1 MKKLVLTVAFCNCV
15 LFAFCQKSPYK
26 FGDVSLE
33 EVKMSAYDQ
42 DSSAA
47 AVVLVDYGNSAIKY
61 SSSKDWFNLQFERT
75 TRIKIFNKE
84 GYEHA
89 NFEVPIYHSGS
100 SKERLS
106 GLKVVTYNLDN
117 GKISETKIKSDAI
130 FEEKY
135 DQNTDFIKFTA
146 PNIREGSVVEV
157 TYTITSDFLHYFRDW
172 DFQTTI
178 PVVWSEYR
186 AAIPEYFT
194 YEKFMQGYVP
204 LHINESETL
213 TKTISITSKER
224 SVGKVTQTTF
234 STDNINYQE
243 LNFRWVAKEVAAFRS
258 EPFMTTYL
266 DYISKINFE
275 LAYYKFPNEP
285 IQQIIGTWA
294 GLNKTFLENDYFGNA
309 VNGSGFLKKIA
320 EEVTT
325 NANTPQEKVEDIF
338 NFVLTN
344 IEWDGT
350 YRKFL
355 TDDNFRAALD
365 KKKGSS
371 SHINLMLVSMLQKI
385 GISAH
390 PVILSTRNHGFVRE
404 DFAISSQFNYVIAL
418 VTLGE
423 KSLLLDATD
432 RLLPMGA
439 LPEHCLN
446 GRGYIISKDNPG
458 WISLEAPKSK
468 ITTTTELTLDTEG
481 KFTGNLKIISDG
493 YAARK
498 ARASFLSKGEE
509 EYLKNFT
516 LAKTLSITKSEFKN
530 AKEIKE
536 TFQENHEFLVD
547 AIEGAPGT
555 VYLSPIIH
563 LAEETNPF
571 KLEKREY
578 PVDFGSPYD
587 KVYML
592 KLNIPDTYEF
602 DEIPQSKVIAL
613 PGNGGRFIY
622 NTQVIGNTL
631 SITSMLSINKGI
643 FNQEEYPNLREFF
656 NIVVA
661 KQAEQVVLKKKI

>member
-1 MKKLVLTVAFCNCV
+1 MKKFVLAVAFCNCV
-15 LFAFCQKSPYK
+15 LFAFCQKAPIK

-33 EVKMSAYDQ
+33 EVKMSTYNQ
-42 DSSAA
+42 DTSAA
-47 AVVLVDYGNSAIKY
+47 AIVLADYG
-61 SSSKDWFNLQFERT
+61 SSSIEYNQTNGFQLHFDRL
-75 TRIKIFNKE
+75 TRIKIFTKD

-117 GKISETKIKSDAI
+117 GKISETKIKSDGV

-135 DQNTDFIKFTA
+135 DQNTDLIKFTA

-157 TYTITSDFLHYFRDW
+157 TYKIISDFTHYFRDW
-172 DFQTTI
+172 DFQATI
-178 PVVWSEYR
+178 PVLWSEYR
-186 AAIPEYFT
+186 AAVPEYYN
-194 YEKFMQGYVP
+194 YEKFMQGYIS
-204 LHINESETL
+204 LQINESKTL
-213 TKTISITSKER
+213 PKTISITSKER
-224 SVGKVTQTTF
+224 SDGYVTRTSF
-234 STDNINYQE
+234 SSNNINYQE
-243 LNFRWVAKEVAAFRS
+243 LNSRWVAKDVPAFRS

-275 LAYYKFPNEP
+275 LAYTKFPNQP
-285 IQQIIGTWA
+285 IQQVMGTWA
-294 GLNKTFLENDYFGNA
+294 DLNKTFLENDYFGNA

-320 EEVTT
+320 EEVTA
-325 NANTPQEKVEDIF
+325 NANTPQEKVEDVF

-371 SHINLMLVSMLQKI
+371 SHINLMLVSMLKKI
-385 GISAH
+385 GINAN
-390 PVILSTRNHGFVRE
+390 PVILSTRNHGFIHE
-404 DFAISSQFNYVIAL
+404 NYAISSQFNYVIAL

-423 KSLLLDATD
+423 KSILLDATD
-432 RLLPMGA
+432 RLLPMGV
-439 LPEHCLN
+439 LPERCLN

-458 WISLEAPKSK
+458 WISLNAPKSK
-468 ITTTTELTLDTEG
+468 STATTELTLSAEG

-498 ARASFLSKGEE
+498 ARASYLTKGEE
-509 EYLKNFT
+509 EYLKNFA

-536 TFQENHEFLVD
+536 NFQENHEFLVE

-555 VYLSPIIH
+555 VYLSPIMH

-592 KLNIPDTYEF
+592 KLNIPDNYEF
-602 DEIPQSKVIAL
+602 DEIPQSKVVAL
-613 PGNGGRFIY
+613 PGNVGRFIY
-622 NTQVIGNTL
+622 NTQVVGNTL
-631 SITSMLSINKGI
+631 NITSMLSINKGI

-661 KQAEQVVLKKKI
+661 KQAEQIVLKKK